1 MPNFNMANYTGV
13 ADRLKLA
20 RDTWVSI
27 DVANPVMLTD
37 ATGYVT
43 VTVTLKDGRWAKGIA
58 QFRLDLQGKG
68 AQATFP
74 LEDAETSALGRAL
87 GKFGFGTDEHFPSRE
102 EMEQVEQGHE
112 APARHDHQQLAG
124 VLRELRAEVTGIGGK
139 VLPLTSSQ
147 VAKMTVPQLN
157 SLIAQTRAD
166 LEEEHQR
173 LAAESAQ
180 RELAESQE

>member
-27 DVANPVMLTD
+27 DVANPIMLTD
-37 ATGYVT
+37 ATGYIT

-87 GKFGFGTDEHFPSRE
+87 GKFGFGTDQHFPSRE
-102 EMEQVEQGHE
+102 EMSQVEQE
-112 APARHDHQQLAG
+112 PVSPVQHDRQELTAMLREIRQQLTA
-124 VLRELRAEVTGIGGK
+124 IGG
-139 VLPLTSSQ
+139 VVVPLTSSQ
-147 VAKMTVPQLN
+147 VAQMPIHELKGMIDATR
-157 SLIAQTRAD
+157 IALRREQAR
-166 LEEEHQR
+166 LEGEARQQE
-173 LAAESAQ
+173 LEAA
-180 RELAESQE
+180 